1 MVDNRKK
8 YAPRKK
14 DHKFYLS
21 DSSRQLLEAESRR
34 TSYPMSIIVDMLIQ
48 KHIDPEQQAD
58 VDDRD
63 DPDLFVDY
71 EPKPEPAPKPARP
84 ITRRRPS

>member
-48 KHIDPEQQAD
+48 KHIEPERQ
-58 VDDRD
+58 DDTD
-63 DPDLFVDY
+63 KKEPDLFEGCSLEVPPDP
-71 EPKPEPAPKPARP
+71 PKQARP